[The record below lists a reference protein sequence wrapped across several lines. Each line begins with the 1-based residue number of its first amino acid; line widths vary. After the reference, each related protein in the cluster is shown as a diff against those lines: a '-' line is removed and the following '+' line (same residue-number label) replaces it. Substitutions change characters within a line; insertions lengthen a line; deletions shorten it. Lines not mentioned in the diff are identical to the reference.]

1 MPERRTHEW
10 TIVKPSSKRIV
21 ELRTRKRWTQ
31 EKLAEKALLAL
42 RTVQN
47 IEAGKLTQLSTVTKL
62 SEALGV
68 PIEECILAS
77 KDGAAS
83 ALLASPCPYRG
94 LLPFREEDAPFFF
107 GRERLIGLVRERL
120 DQKSVLQ
127 VSGPSGSGK
136 SSLLAAGVLPEMK
149 KKGWRILSFRP
160 GVDPLTALATVLI
173 SHLEPGLD
181 DIGCAARLPALCK
194 ALEEGQ
200 MPFLLIK
207 AAVGARGASGLLVFV
222 DQFEEIY
229 TLCGNHARITFLD
242 GLARLADLSHSA
254 ASARIKVLFAI
265 RADFLVRLFSHR
277 GVLDAIQ
284 DADVKV
290 GQMNPSE
297 IDEAVRKPA
306 AMLNVEFEEGLVE
319 RIVKDA
325 GREPGSLPLLQFAL
339 RELWALQMGRR
350 LTHISYE
357 QVGQL
362 SGAIAKRAEN
372 VFRSLSAERQ
382 QAARQILVRLVR
394 LAEGVG
400 EHTSQRLPI
409 SAIRGQDELNTDVA
423 RDVLDLLT
431 DARLITRDVATDFRQ
446 ETVEVAH
453 EALIR
458 RWPRFNQW
466 LDDDHEMLIW
476 RQRLGMIIREW
487 QHADRDSNFVLRGTS
502 LEEAKLWQ
510 SSRRRELTSLEND
523 FIDASVEVR
532 DERRANRPVAALEFL
547 LENAAENGGPDSSL
561 HERLSFLRKATSWRV
576 RLNFI
581 PASPSNLHARG
592 SQLPTLSLTDVEAL
606 LGAAVLVNV
615 DTRILDTPENLAPL
629 TELNAEALDAIR
641 TLQVR
646 GASGLALELIRPQL
660 DGIRDPE
667 LRLKFASIV
676 FDMMHVRG
684 RYEDAA
690 ELIDQELALYPRQTH
705 FRTPTLLALKVR
717 LVHHRMFYCPVPQL
731 WSEMTDLLATCE
743 SERNDGLHG
752 DILFM
757 LGGNLGTLRG
767 DYAEGRKFLVRAMR
781 YAKRREDSYL
791 LTRCLRKYGDYLRFS
806 GHLRLAAIAL
816 QKALTL
822 SSEVQ
827 GTRQRIY
834 VMGCLGDLE
843 RQKRNLSAATDYF
856 EQAVDLARTLYIPG
870 WLGNL
875 HLGLAEVAMERST
888 DIEAWNL
895 LDQAEGHYRKTRPKH
910 AWGELQVALGRCRIM
925 RSKGDSTW
933 EKLAAGAERD
943 AVAMG
948 YLKEA
953 AFARTLQEGTAVRNV
968 LMFL

>member
-1 MPERRTHEW
+1 MAERRSHEW
-10 TIVKPSSKRIV
+10 TVVKPFSKRIV

-31 EKLAEKALLAL
+31 ERLADKAVLAL

-47 IEAGKLTQLSTVTKL
+47 IEAGKLTQLSTLTKL
-62 SEALGV
+62 AEALGV
-68 PIEECILAS
+68 PLEECIVAS
-77 KDGAAS
+77 QDRAAPVAAS
-83 ALLASPCPYRG
+83 TSLCPYRG
-94 LLPFREEDAPFFF
+94 LLPFREEHAQFFF
-107 GRERLIGLVRERL
+107 GRERLIDVVRERL
-120 DQKSVLQ
+120 DQKIILQ

-136 SSLLAAGVLPEMK
+136 SSLVAAGVLPEMK
-149 KKGWRILSFRP
+149 RKGWQVLSLRP
-160 GVDPLTALATVLI
+160 GVDPLSPLATVLI

-181 DIGCAARLPALCK
+181 DIARAAKLPALSK

-200 MPFLLIK
+200 MPYLLTR
-207 AAVGARGASGLLVFV
+207 AALGARNAAGLVLFV
-222 DQFEEIY
+222 DQFEEVY
-229 TLCGNHARITFLD
+229 TLCGSHARITFLD
-242 GLARLADLSHSA
+242 GLARLADLGHSA
-254 ASARIKVLFAI
+254 ALARIKVIYTI

-277 GVLDAIQ
+277 GLLDAIQ

-297 IDEAVRKPA
+297 VEEAVRKPA
-306 AMLNVEFEEGLVE
+306 AMLNVEFEEGLVA
-319 RIVKDA
+319 RVVQDA
-325 GREPGSLPLLQFAL
+325 GREPGSMPLLQFAL
-339 RELWALQMGRR
+339 TELWALQVSGR

-362 SGAIAKRAEN
+362 SGAIAKRAES
-372 VFRSLSAERQ
+372 FYRSLSAERQ
-382 QAARQILVRLVR
+382 HAARQILVRLVR
-394 LAEGVG
+394 LAEGEG
-400 EHTSQRLPI
+400 EHTSQRLPV
-409 SAIRGQDELNTDVA
+409 SAIRGQDDLNTDVS
-423 RDVLDLLT
+423 REVLDLLT
-431 DARLITRDVATDFRQ
+431 DARLITRDVAADLRQ
-446 ETVEVAH
+446 DTVEVAH

-466 LDDDHEMLIW
+466 LEDDREMLIW
-476 RQRLGMIIREW
+476 RQRLGNSIRQW
-487 QHADRDSNFVLRGTS
+487 QHADRDSTFVLRGTS

-510 SSRRRELTSLEND
+510 SSRRRELTNLESE
-523 FIDASVEVR
+523 FIDASLEVR
-532 DERRANRPVAALEFL
+532 EEQRANRPIAAMEFL
-547 LENAAENGGPDSSL
+547 LENPADTAELSL
-561 HERLSFLRKATSWRV
+561 PERLAFLRKAASWRV
-576 RLNFI
+576 RVNFI
-581 PASPSNLHARG
+581 ATHTSNMNTRIL
-592 SQLPTLSLTDVEAL
+592 QLPKLSLSDVEQL
-606 LGAAVLVNV
+606 LRAAALVNV
-615 DTRILDTPENLAPL
+615 DTKLLDAPENLAPL

-641 TLQVR
+641 TLQMR

-667 LRLKFASIV
+667 LRLKFASIL

-690 ELIDQELALYPRQTH
+690 ELIEQELALYPRQTH
-705 FRTPTLLALKVR
+705 ARSPTLLALKVR
-717 LVHHRMFYCPVPQL
+717 LVHHRMFYSAVPQL

-767 DYAEGRKFLVRAMR
+767 DYAEGRRFLVRAIR
-781 YAKRREDSYL
+781 YAQRREDSYL

-806 GHLRLAAIAL
+806 GHLYLAGIAL
-816 QKALTL
+816 KKALTL
-822 SSEVQ
+822 STEVQ

-843 RQKRNLSAATDYF
+843 RQKGNLSAATEYF

-875 HLGLAEVAMERST
+875 HLGLAEVAMERSA
-888 DIEAWNL
+888 DNEAWNL

-910 AWGELQVALGRCRIM
+910 AWGDLQVTLGRCRIM
-925 RSKGDSTW
+925 RSKGDGAW
-933 EKLAAGAERD
+933 KELAAGAERD
-943 AVAMG
+943 AVTMG

-953 AFARTLQEGTAVRNV
+953 AFARTLLEGTGGRNV